1 MILVCGEALIDFVPR
16 AFGEQTAYVPV
27 PGGSPYNVAIGLGRQ
42 EVPVGFLGRCSTD
55 AFGRRL
61 RAHLAASGVDLAF
74 CAGGPEA
81 STLAVVMLEPGREP
95 EFAFYGDGAADV
107 MLAIDDLP
115 AELPPTATA
124 LHFGSISLV
133 REPGATTFEALMARE
148 HGRRVLSLDPNVR
161 PGLIPDR
168 EAYVRRLERWV
179 ALVDLVK
186 VSRADL
192 AWLYP
197 GIDPEAAAR
206 RWLAMGPSLVVV
218 TLGADGAFGISGS
231 LRREV
236 GGRVVTVADTVGA
249 GDAFTSGLL
258 AWLETNGCLTHE
270 GLRALTATDL
280 DAALA
285 HGVLTA
291 AMTCTRTGAEPPTR
305 SELLAGLEG
314 SGGAGRS
321 DAGLAAPAGD
331 LATSGAA

>member
-16 AFGEQTAYVPV
+16 AFDGQVAYVPV
-27 PGGSPYNVAIGLGRQ
+27 PGGSPYNVAIGLGRL

-55 AFGRRL
+55 AFGRQL
-61 RAHLAASGVDLAF
+61 RAHLAANGVNLAF
-74 CAGGPEA
+74 CAEGPEP
-81 STLAVVMLEPGREP
+81 STLAVVLLEAGREP
-95 EFAFYGDGAADV
+95 EFAFYGEGAADV
-107 MLAIDDLP
+107 TLAVDDLP
-115 AELPPTATA
+115 AELPQDATA

-148 HGRRVLSLDPNVR
+148 RGRRVLTLDPNVR

-179 ALVDLVK
+179 GLVDLVK

-197 GIDPEAAAR
+197 GTDLETAVR

-218 TLGADGAFGISGS
+218 TLGADGAFGVSGS
-231 LRREV
+231 LRRAV
-236 GGRVVTVADTVGA
+236 AGRVVAVADTVGA

-258 AWLETNGCLTHE
+258 AWLETNERLTHE
-270 GLRALTATDL
+270 GVRGLTAADL
-280 DAALA
+280 DAALEQ
-285 HGVLTA
+285 GILTA
-291 AMTCTRTGAEPPTR
+291 AITCTRTGAEPPTR
-305 SELLAGLEG
+305 TELLAGLEG

-321 DAGLAAPAGD
+321 DVVAPEGD